1 MQTFDCPK
9 CGAPVNY
16 DPAIATT
23 ARCGYCSSQL
33 AVPNPYLNQG
43 PRVIKLDI
51 GPGVAS
57 GAKKIVSLALIIP
70 IVIVVFVF
78 VIILVVF
85 GMVTST
91 IRSVTAPF
99 KAPTATRSGPAP
111 GGARTG
117 DSANAFA
124 SVTLQFGE
132 EGIGQG
138 MFTDARS
145 IGVDANGNIYVGEY
159 SGGRIQVFDSA
170 GKFIRQWTTIDP
182 KMPLRGMTVDRK
194 GTVYVAQRGI
204 ITRYDGETGESIGT
218 VKYSE
223 GDGFDDV
230 TIAPDGGLVC
240 AWYRGRDDIVRF
252 NAQGNV
258 VRTIRAAVSTA
269 ADRSELDTRVAID
282 GRGNIYAL
290 GTFANGVFK
299 FSPEGKFINRF
310 GSQGNQP
317 GQISAA
323 DAVAVDGKG
332 RVYVSDIK
340 GIQVFDSEG
349 LYLTSFKPDGV
360 AFGMVFN
367 DRNELLVV
375 ARNKVVKFS
384 IKQ

>member
-16 DPAIATT
+16 DPAIAST

-43 PRVIKLDI
+43 PRVIKLDL

-57 GAKKIVSLALIIP
+57 GAKKIASLALIIP
-70 IVIVVFVF
+70 ILIIVFVF

-99 KAPTATRSGPAP
+99 RTPTATRSGP

-117 DSANAFA
+117 DAANAFA
-124 SVTLQFGE
+124 RVALQFGE
-132 EGIGQG
+132 EGIGPG

-145 IGVDANGNIYVGEY
+145 IGVDRNGNIYVGEY

-170 GKFIRQWTTIDP
+170 GKFIRQWTTVDP

-230 TIAPDGGLVC
+230 TMAPDGGLVC

-252 NAQGNV
+252 NAQGSV

-269 ADRSELDTRVAID
+269 GDRSELNTRVAID

-299 FSPEGKFINRF
+299 FSPEGKFTNRF
-310 GSQGNQP
+310 GSQGSQP

-332 RVYVSDIK
+332 RVYISDIK

-349 LYLTSFKPDGV
+349 RYLTSFRPEGV

-367 DRNELLVV
+367 DHNELLVV

-384 IKQ
+384 INQ

>member
-1 MQTFDCPK
+1 METFDCPK

-23 ARCGYCSSQL
+23 ARCGYCNSQL
-33 AVPNPYLNQG
+33 AVPNPYLHQG

-57 GAKKIVSLALIIP
+57 GAKKIASLALIIP
-70 IVIVVFVF
+70 VLIIVFVF

-99 KAPTATRSGPAP
+99 RTPPTATRSGP

-117 DSANAFA
+117 DTANSFA
-124 SVTLQFGE
+124 SVALQFGE

-145 IGVDANGNIYVGEY
+145 IGIDGQGNIYIGEY

-170 GKFIRQWTTIDP
+170 GKFIRQWTTADP

-230 TIAPDGGLVC
+230 TMAPDGGLVC
-240 AWYRGRDDIVRF
+240 AWYRGRDDLVRF
-252 NAQGNV
+252 NAQGSV

-269 ADRSELDTRVAID
+269 ADRSELNTRVAID

-290 GTFANGVFK
+290 GTFASGVFK
-299 FSPEGKFINRF
+299 FNPEGKFTNRF
-310 GSQGNQP
+310 GSQGNQA
-317 GQISAA
+317 GQLSAA
-323 DAVAVDGKG
+323 LAVAADGKG
-332 RVYVSDIK
+332 RVYVSDSK

-349 LYLTSFKPDGV
+349 RYLTSFKPEGV
-360 AFGMVFN
+360 TFGMVFN

-384 IKQ
+384 INQ

>member
-23 ARCGYCSSQL
+23 ARCGYCHSQL

-43 PRVIKLDI
+43 PRIIKLDI

-57 GAKKIVSLALIIP
+57 GAKKIASLALIIP
-70 IVIVVFVF
+70 IVIIIFVF

-99 KAPTATRSGPAP
+99 RPPLATRSGP

-124 SVTLQFGE
+124 SVALQFGE
-132 EGIGQG
+132 EGIGPG

-145 IGVDANGNIYVGEY
+145 IGVDSKGNIYVGEY
-159 SGGRIQVFDSA
+159 SGGRIQVFDAA
-170 GKFIRQWTTIDP
+170 GKFIRQWTTVDP
-182 KMPLRGMTVDRK
+182 KMPLRGMTVDRQ
-194 GTVYVAQRGI
+194 GNVYVAQRGV
-204 ITRYDGETGESIGT
+204 ITRYNGETGESIGT

-230 TIAPDGGLVC
+230 TTAPDGGLVC
-240 AWYRGRDDIVRF
+240 AWYRGRDDIIRF

-269 ADRSELDTRVAID
+269 ADRSELNTRVAID

-299 FSPEGKFINRF
+299 FNPEGKFTNRF
-310 GSQGNQP
+310 GSQGSQP

-332 RVYVSDIK
+332 RVYVSYIK

-349 LYLTSFKPDGV
+349 RYLNSFRPDGV
-360 AFGMVFN
+360 ASGMVFN

-375 ARNKVVKFS
+375 ARKKVVKFS
-384 IKQ
+384 INQ

>member
-16 DPAIATT
+16 DPAIAST

-43 PRVIKLDI
+43 PRVIKLDL

-57 GAKKIVSLALIIP
+57 GAKKIASLALIIP
-70 IVIVVFVF
+70 ILIIVFVF

-99 KAPTATRSGPAP
+99 RTPTATRSGP
-111 GGARTG
+111 GGARAG
-117 DSANAFA
+117 DAANAFA
-124 SVTLQFGE
+124 RVALQFGE
-132 EGIGQG
+132 EGIGPG

-145 IGVDANGNIYVGEY
+145 IGVDSNGNIYVGEY

-170 GKFIRQWTTIDP
+170 GKFIRQWTTVDP

-230 TIAPDGGLVC
+230 TMAPDGGLVC

-252 NAQGNV
+252 NAQGSV

-269 ADRSELDTRVAID
+269 ADRSELNTRVAID

-299 FSPEGKFINRF
+299 FSPEGKFTNRF
-310 GSQGNQP
+310 GSQGSQP

-332 RVYVSDIK
+332 RVYISDIK

-349 LYLTSFKPDGV
+349 RYLTSFRPEGV

-367 DRNELLVV
+367 DHNELLVV

-384 IKQ
+384 INQ

>member
-16 DPAIATT
+16 EPGITNT
-23 ARCGYCSSQL
+23 ARCAYCESQL
-33 AVPNPYLNQG
+33 AVPNPYLHQG

-78 VIILVVF
+78 VIILAVF
-85 GMVTST
+85 GMITST

-99 KAPTATRSGPAP
+99 RTPTATRSGP
-111 GGARTG
+111 GGSRTA
-117 DSANAFA
+117 DAANSFA
-124 SVTLQFGE
+124 TVALQFGE
-132 EGIGQG
+132 EGIGPG

-145 IGVDANGNIYVGEY
+145 IGVDGKGNIYVGEY

-170 GKFIRQWTTIDP
+170 GKFIRQWTTVDP
-182 KMPLRGMTVDRK
+182 KMPLRGMAVDRK
-194 GTVYVAQRGI
+194 GTVYVAQRGV

-230 TIAPDGGLVC
+230 VAAPDGGLVC

-252 NAQGNV
+252 NAQGNL
-258 VRTIRAAVSTA
+258 VRTIRAAVSTP
-269 ADRSELDTRVAID
+269 ADRSELNTRVAID
-282 GRGNIYAL
+282 GRGNTYAL
-290 GTFANGVFK
+290 GGFTNSVFK

-310 GSQGNQP
+310 GSQGNQS

-349 LYLTSFKPDGV
+349 RYLAVFKPAGV

-384 IKQ
+384 INQ

>member
-1 MQTFDCPK
+1 METFDCPK

-23 ARCGYCSSQL
+23 ARCGYCNSQL
-33 AVPNPYLNQG
+33 AVPNPYLHQG

-57 GAKKIVSLALIIP
+57 GARKIASLALIIP
-70 IVIVVFVF
+70 VLIIVFVF

-99 KAPTATRSGPAP
+99 RTPPTATRSGP

-117 DSANAFA
+117 DTANSFA
-124 SVTLQFGE
+124 SVALQFGE

-145 IGVDANGNIYVGEY
+145 IGIDGQGNIYIGEY
-159 SGGRIQVFDSA
+159 SGGRVQVFDSA
-170 GKFIRQWTTIDP
+170 GKFIRQWTTADP

-230 TIAPDGGLVC
+230 TMAPDGGLVC
-240 AWYRGRDDIVRF
+240 AWYRGRDDLVRF
-252 NAQGNV
+252 NAQGSV

-269 ADRSELDTRVAID
+269 ADRSELNTRVAID

-290 GTFANGVFK
+290 GTFASGVFK
-299 FSPEGKFINRF
+299 FNPEGKFTNRF
-310 GSQGNQP
+310 GSQGNQA
-317 GQISAA
+317 GQLSAA
-323 DAVAVDGKG
+323 LAVAADGKG
-332 RVYVSDIK
+332 RVYVSDSK

-349 LYLTSFKPDGV
+349 RYLTSFKPEGV
-360 AFGMVFN
+360 TFGMVFN

-384 IKQ
+384 INQ